1 MWRLL
6 LIGIIAVLAAEP
18 VVTIATA
25 TADEM
30 LEGNRSKG
38 RKVFQKNC
46 RTCHSVR
53 PEKDGTFGPNLHGVV
68 GRQVATEPRHNYS
81 AALKNVD
88 FIWDLE
94 RLNAWLTKPVE
105 YLPGAEMTFRGL
117 PSAQDRADVIAYLI
131 AAGKR

>member
-1 MWRLL
+1 MWSLL

-94 RLNAWLTKPVE
+94 RLNAWLKNLRRVRTRDEIRPELYHAFASIACLYTILK
-105 YLPGAEMTFRGL
+105 TF
-117 PSAQDRADVIAYLI
+117 
-131 AAGKR
+131 